1 MRASKF
7 KLNYTLLLLVLIT
20 AFFTM
25 QGTKTHIHLS
35 QKHNHTGSQHQHK
48 IETHGHQLTDQYVSD
63 YGVDSDV
70 SHEVSHENT
79 VDIDHKYTLSKSE
92 KQKYFPLAV
101 DPPPFQLLQYS
112 LPIRIK
118 IPVNLNTKLSY
129 FDRSTVSPRA
139 PPKTS

>member
-7 KLNYTLLLLVLIT
+7 KLNYALLLVLIT
-20 AFFTM
+20 AFLTM
-25 QGTKTHIHLS
+25 QWTTTHIHLS
-35 QKHNHTGSQHQHK
+35 LKHNHTGSQHQHK
-48 IETHGHQLTDQYVSD
+48 VETHGHQLTDQYVID

-70 SHEVSHENT
+70 PHEVSHANI

-92 KQKYFPLAV
+92 KQKYFHLAV
-101 DPPPFQLLQYS
+101 NPPLFQLLQYS
-112 LPIRIK
+112 SPIRIQ

>member
-1 MRASKF
+1 MVKAS
-7 KLNYTLLLLVLIT
+7 KLNYALLLVLIT
-20 AFFTM
+20 VFLTM
-25 QGTKTHIHLS
+25 QWTTTHIHLS

-48 IETHGHQLTDQYVSD
+48 VETHGHQLTDQYVID

-70 SHEVSHENT
+70 SHEVSHANI
-79 VDIDHKYTLSKSE
+79 VDIDHEFTLSKSE
-92 KQKYFPLAV
+92 KQKFSPLAV
-101 DPPPFQLLQYS
+101 GPPPFQLLQYS

-118 IPVNLNTKLSY
+118 VPVILNTKLSF

>member
-1 MRASKF
+1 MRAF
-7 KLNYTLLLLVLIT
+7 KLNYALLFVLIT
-20 AFFTM
+20 AFLTM
-25 QGTKTHIHLS
+25 QWTTSHIHLT

-48 IETHGHQLTDQYVSD
+48 VETHGHDLTDKYVID
-63 YGVDSDV
+63 YGVDIDD
-70 SHEVSHENT
+70 SHEVSHANI
-79 VDIDHKYTLSKSE
+79 VDIDHEYTLSKSE

-101 DPPPFQLLQYS
+101 VPPPYQLLQS
-112 LPIRIK
+112 FIPISVK